1 MKFWWDNVSIV
12 LLFFPSQV
20 RKLNLHKLME
30 LAVGWFKMQES
41 QKFYPGTSF
50 SEEIY
55 LVMQEN
61 AKKVEKN
68 YHLGVA
74 NQLWSLCTVRQ

>member
-1 MKFWWDNVSIV
+1 MTNMCIYSFNISLQTIV
-12 LLFFPSQV
+12 QLCFT
-20 RKLNLHKLME
+20 KLGFTGLKQIEAQLIAA
-30 LAVGWFKMQES
+30 LGWFKMQES

-61 AKKVEKN
+61 AKKVEKS
-68 YHLGVA
+68 YH
-74 NQLWSLCTVRQ
+74 

>member
-1 MKFWWDNVSIV
+1 MIDRS
-12 LLFFPSQV
+12 L
-20 RKLNLHKLME
+20 
-30 LAVGWFKMQES
+30 GWFKMQES

-74 NQLWSLCTVRQ
+74 NQL

>member
-1 MKFWWDNVSIV
+1 MIDRS
-12 LLFFPSQV
+12 L
-20 RKLNLHKLME
+20 
-30 LAVGWFKMQES
+30 GWFKMQES

-61 AKKVEKN
+61 AKKVEKS
-68 YHLGVA
+68 YHLGVQ
-74 NQLWSLCTVRQ
+74 NQLGSLCTVRQ